1 MQDQPQADGTTT
13 YHVKSDLTLAS
24 YRGIGTPAISASAI
38 TAQNVAN
45 PVHQTP
51 TVNAPDG
58 TNWLVSYWTDKG
70 IDHDR
75 LDRSGE
81 PDPALRGHR

>member
-1 MQDQPQADGTTT
+1 M
-13 YHVKSDLTLAS
+13 TLAA
-24 YRGIGTPAISASAI
+24 YRGTGSPAI
-38 TAQNVAN
+38 TASASTSQNVAN

-70 IDHDR
+70 SR
-75 LDRSGE
+75 
-81 PDPALRGHR
+81 PPAGPVPRARPSAPRAP